1 MTASAKIGSATV
13 LRRAPG
19 VAYSNLAEGRGGVLL
34 QVATGAYYGV
44 DAVGALVWRLLE
56 GSPTFGRL
64 LSSLRGELEN
74 VPVTFEAEIAQLLAG
89 LRDRGLIEA
98 EGADPS

>member
-1 MTASAKIGSATV
+1 
-13 LRRAPG
+13 
-19 VAYSNLAEGRGGVLL
+19 VLL

-56 GSPTFGRL
+56 DSPTFGRL

-74 VPVTFEAEIAQLLAG
+74 VPVSFEAEIGQLLAG

-98 EGADPS
+98 EGSDRT